1 MDELIIQK
9 KMSVNGLQNPGNFC
23 YIISAIQSLRI
34 ILNEFYDYH
43 SIFID
48 YYIVLSKMINIFDL
62 TENYLLGL
70 LDIKTNKKDIFLTNI
85 NKINAKYKIENIKDI
100 NEIEFIFEKMKNEQL
115 KICCMLLLKQIVNEL
130 EDNNEKIVKTVNFI
144 KMFNICTRKYG
155 IDYICN
161 GQQNDSNEFILILL
175 DYLNDS
181 VSKGKICL
189 LDDKSILSYNTKKLN
204 SIDINLRIKIQMQQ
218 YYYKTYSKEYSYF
231 HENLNTLV
239 LNIIKCIECGFKQTS
254 INPTSNICCSIPISD
269 KKMNIYDCLDN
280 YFMDETIEYTC
291 DKCGKKNDNI
301 MTKKIIDNKEYIII
315 TLKKFDYNTD
325 LKILTKKHDNIRY
338 PLLLNINN
346 YSLIDSANYELVS
359 IINHVGMLNYGHYY
373 ADISCNNN
381 WFRCN
386 DENVCEQKIT
396 NVINNNNAY
405 ILIYKKT

>member
-1 MDELIIQK
+1 MDELIIK
-9 KMSVNGLQNPGNFC
+9 NKMPINGLQNPGNFC

-48 YYIVLSKMINIFDL
+48 YYIIFSKMINIFDL

-70 LDIKTNKKDIFLTNI
+70 LDIKINRKDEFILNI
-85 NKINAKYKIENIKDI
+85 NKINAKYKLKNIKKI
-100 NEIEFIFEKMKNEQL
+100 SEIDFIFDKMKNEQL
-115 KICCMLLLKQIVNEL
+115 KICCMLLLKQIINEL
-130 EDNNEKIVKTVNFI
+130 EDENINTVKTVNFI
-144 KMFNICTRKYG
+144 KMFNICSKHYG

-161 GQQNDSNEFILILL
+161 GEQNDSNEFIIILL
-175 DYLNDS
+175 DYLNDC

-189 LDDKSILSYNTKKLN
+189 LDDKSILSYNTEKLN
-204 SIDINLRIKIQMQQ
+204 EIDINNRIKIQMQQ

-231 HENLNTLV
+231 HENLNILI
-239 LNIIKCIECGFKQTS
+239 LNIIRCINCGFRQTS
-254 INPTSNICCSIPISD
+254 VNPTNNICCPIPIND
-269 KKMNIYDCLDN
+269 KKMNIYNCLDN
-280 YFMDETIEYTC
+280 YFKEETIEYTC
-291 DKCGKKNDNI
+291 DKCGKKNDNV

-325 LKILTKKHDNIRY
+325 LKILTKKHDNISY

-346 YSLIDSANYELVS
+346 YSLIDSTNYELVS

-373 ADISCNNN
+373 ADVSYDNN

-386 DENVCEQKIT
+386 DENINSLKI
-396 NVINNNNAY
+396 NNINNNNAY